1 LFFSLFILNVCKGLA
16 CETLICDKEPIECRG
31 LTASQCPLASIYMYC
46 PVLCG
51 RCIGYTSTTTTT
63 VSSCSNALGCLN
75 GGRFNLE
82 TCSCVCYAAFSG
94 KLFNKF

>member
-1 LFFSLFILNVCKGLA
+1 LFFSLLILNVCKGLA